1 MSDIDVARL
10 SPHAGDDAANWDAYV
25 AARADASGYHRMGWL
40 RVAERAFGHAAYP
53 LAAFAGSRLAGV
65 LPLVHIRSRLFGR
78 FLVSLPF
85 VNYGGLLADSPEA
98 SHALVEEADAL
109 MRGLGAG
116 SIELRHVGK
125 PRLGLS
131 AKSHKV
137 TMLLDLPR
145 DPDELWLGL
154 RDKVRNQV
162 RKAVKYGLV
171 AAQGGAELLPS
182 FYDVFAVNMRD
193 LGTPVYS
200 RRFFETIM
208 DEFPGETRIVVVR
221 DGAAV
226 VAAAFCY
233 AHGSVFEVPW
243 ASSLRSHR
251 QSCPN
256 NLLYWECLGTA
267 CREGFSVFDFG
278 RSSPESGPWR
288 FKLQWG
294 AREVP
299 LSWEYLLADGA
310 PLPDL
315 NPANARFGLAIR
327 VWRHLPVGLTRL
339 LGPHIV
345 RSIP

>member
-1 MSDIDVARL
+1 MSEIDVVRM
-10 SPHAGDDAANWDAYV
+10 SPHAPGDAAGWDAYV
-25 AARADASGYHRMGWL
+25 ASRGDASGYHHMGWL
-40 RVAERAFGHAAYP
+40 RVAERAFNHAVYP
-53 LAAFAGSRLAGV
+53 LAAFADGELTGI

-85 VNYGGLLADSPEA
+85 VNYGGVLSDTQEA
-98 SHALVEEADAL
+98 SQALIEEADAL
-109 MRGLGAG
+109 MRNLGAG
-116 SIELRHVGK
+116 SIELRHVGQ

-131 AKSHKV
+131 AKCHKV
-137 TMLLDLPR
+137 SMLLDLPR
-145 DPDELWLGL
+145 DPDDLWRGL

-162 RKAVKYGLV
+162 RKADKCGLV
-171 AAQGGAELLPS
+171 ADRGGKELLPA

-193 LGTPVYS
+193 LGTPVYA

-208 DEFPGETRIVVVR
+208 DEFPDETHIAVVR
-221 DGAAV
+221 DGARV

-251 QSCPN
+251 QCCPN
-256 NLLYWECLGTA
+256 NLLYWECLRAA
-267 CREGFSVFDFG
+267 CREGFPVFDFG
-278 RSSPESGPWR
+278 RSSPDSGPWR
-288 FKLQWG
+288 FKAQWG

-315 NPANARFGLAIR
+315 NPSNSRFGLAIR
-327 VWRHLPVGLTRL
+327 VWQHLPVGLTRL
-339 LGPHIV
+339 IGPHIV